1 MKRRIVS
8 LAATAVVVG
17 AGIFAVAGGLSA
29 ATSSA
34 ASGLP
39 TLTLAM
45 NGKSITVGGTLQ
57 SGAVNVVS
65 TVTKE
70 AQGNPALVRLDPGVT
85 FAQAQAAVQGHHGD
99 PNYLDPYGALVLYTS
114 TNKGVSSSVQTS
126 LQPGNYVAIDFTN
139 SGPHPHALF
148 TVTQAANPA
157 SLPAPQATLAS
168 IEFGFRGPGTLR
180 DGQLVR
186 FENQGFLVH
195 MIIALGVKNTKTA
208 AKVTKLLLEG
218 KDNKAGNLSTSFL
231 TFDGGLSTGQMQQ
244 QVLTAPP
251 GIYVLACFM
260 NTQDGRE
267 HTQLGME
274 RTIRIVK

>member
-1 MKRRIVS
+1 MKRIVS
-8 LAATAVVVG
+8 LAATATVLGVL
-17 AGIFAVAGGLSA
+17 VAGGLTVA
-29 ATSSA
+29 ASSA

-39 TLTLAM
+39 TLTLAT

-70 AQGNPALVRLDPGVT
+70 AQGHPALIRLDPGVSLAT
-85 FAQAQAAVQGHHGD
+85 VKAAVKGHGGD
-99 PNYLDPYGALVLYTS
+99 FNYLDPYGALVFS
-114 TNKGVSSSVQTS
+114 TTVNKGASSSYETS
-126 LQPGNYVAIDFTN
+126 LEPGKYVALDLTGN
-139 SGPHPHALF
+139 GKAPQTLF
-148 TVTQAANPA
+148 TVSQAANPA
-157 SLPAPQATLAS
+157 SLPAPQATVAS
-168 IEFGFRGPGTLR
+168 IEFAFRGPGTLH
-180 DGQLVR
+180 DGELVR

-195 MIIALGVKNTKTA
+195 MIVAAGVKNEHNAKKLTA
-208 AKVTKLLLEG
+208 LLKAG
-218 KDNKAGNLSTSFL
+218 KDNQAMKLATSFP
-231 TFDGGLSTGQMQQ
+231 TFDGGLSSGQMQQ
-244 QVLTAPP
+244 EVISAPP